1 MGPRREAAPGSEA
14 LRRSRL
20 LRVALAL
27 LTALLAVFAFGG
39 FMVVFRFARAQ
50 ERAIDTYLRASGE
63 GIARALPPNDY
74 LWALPLVV
82 DPATGALDP
91 ERFDIYADYPIW
103 DSWRATL
110 SGMAE
115 GGRLNSI
122 WLLTPAGDPLVKSD
136 GSEATEAD
144 RAAILPRDRA
154 LVRTAASGTTASD
167 QPSRRD
173 RRKRVYVPL
182 RMAGD
187 DGQPR
192 VVALLRLELNRDY
205 FGAVRDQLERNVLL
219 LGLTG
224 VVLAAVWWLFLRFVR
239 RSIESEKSAA
249 QADRLRALGTMTAG
263 IAHELRNPLGIM
275 RLELEELRAIAE
287 AEPDGALR
295 RGALE
300 SAEALRREVA
310 RLESLTNQFLDMARP
325 EAAVAGAPVDAAE
338 AVRSVL
344 KVWRKGLPAERRE
357 LREDIA
363 AEPLFVAMGAD
374 RLRQVLLNLLR
385 NADEALGPAKGT
397 ITVALQRDGE
407 DVVLAVEDD
416 GPGMDAATAAQCFD
430 PFFTTRAEGTGLGL
444 PLCRS
449 IAENVGGRMTVRT
462 EPGRGA
468 RFEVRQPRAQPPE

>member
-1 MGPRREAAPGSEA
+1 MKARREAAPGAEA

-27 LTALLAVFAFGG
+27 LTALLAAFAFGG
-39 FMVVFRFARAQ
+39 FTVVIRFARAQ

-63 GIARALPPNDY
+63 GLARALPANDY

-91 ERFDIYADYPIW
+91 ERLDIYADYPIW
-103 DSWRATL
+103 DNWRATL

-115 GGRLNSI
+115 GGRLNSA

-136 GSEATEAD
+136 GSEATDAD
-144 RAAILPRDRA
+144 RRAILPRDEP
-154 LVRTAASGTTASD
+154 LVRLAAAGTTASD
-167 QPSRRD
+167 QPSRRE

-182 RMAGD
+182 RMAGA

-205 FGAVRDQLERNVLL
+205 FGAVREQLERNVLL
-219 LGLTG
+219 LALTG

-275 RLELEELRAIAE
+275 RLELEELRATAE
-287 AEPDGALR
+287 AEPDGPLR
-295 RGALE
+295 RAALE
-300 SAEALRREVA
+300 SAGALRREVE
-310 RLESLTNQFLDMARP
+310 RLEALTDQFLDMARP
-325 EAAVAGAPVDAAE
+325 AAAGAAPVDAAE
-338 AVRSVL
+338 EVRAVL
-344 KVWRKGLPAERRE
+344 KVWRKGLPAGRRTV
-357 LREDIA
+357 REDIA
-363 AEPLFVAMGAD
+363 AEPLHVAMGAD

-385 NADEALGPAKGT
+385 NADEALGPRSGT
-397 ITVALQRDGE
+397 ISVVLQRDGE
-407 DVVLAVEDD
+407 EVVLAVEDD

-449 IAENVGGRMTVRT
+449 IAESVGGRVAVRT

-468 RFEVRQPRAQPPE
+468 RFEVRQPGVAPPQ